1 MAEVDTSSY
10 VKPAALPQQKSLLDQ
25 VGQFQQLESNRNV
38 IEKQKLD
45 LVNQRFKELSKGFVG
60 LIADKDLNEDKI
72 RKYVTDQVK
81 LGYIPPEMAA
91 QTISQLPLNADA
103 NTLRKHLEMNLQ
115 HAQTT
120 MEALNYNFGQNATVS
135 DGATN
140 TQGVMA
146 SPAKGGGFTPA
157 TQQNLQLPPGTPNVD
172 TEGQKGYLG
181 PAGPAG
187 TRPAR
192 MAVEA
197 PPPVAAPA
205 PSPAPLQAGPVNNPA
220 IPGQS
225 SNFGGRV
232 LSANVEPPTA
242 PATFAERIDAAR
254 PQGRVITDLGP
265 GVSDARGTVAV
276 QSGKDFAQALSRAG
290 NIQNELQ
297 PDLAVL
303 NIVKDKKPGDFG
315 PGTDALN
322 QLKKIAVTWLPKV
335 DPKTINDSSDYDT
348 VKKYLVQGA
357 RSAGNTATNDQLAA
371 AFEANPNTTM
381 NTATIENIVKSRV
394 ALKKMEAAQALLA
407 DKEDVKAENFSKWKA
422 KNQNNFDA
430 RAFGFDI
437 MSDEAKKKLVTEL
450 KKDPKA
456 LKKFEYSLQFAH
468 DADLIAPPARK
479 APEALPGKR
488 SDAGNNNVVMSDAD
502 PEPVKA
508 GQRYAQTVMR
518 PLGNG
523 QVQVINPRTGQVLYT
538 GSAAGAANAQANNG
552 GMLRRV
558 ID

>member
-1 MAEVDTSSY
+1 MAEINTDSY
-10 VKPAALPQQKSLLDQ
+10 LKPAALPQQKSLLDQ

-45 LVNQRFKELSKGFVG
+45 LVNQRFKELAKGFTG
-60 LIADKDLNEDKI
+60 LIADKDLNEDKV

-103 NTLRKHLEMNLQ
+103 ATLRKHLELNLQ

-120 MEALNYNFGQNATVS
+120 MEALNYNFGQNATIS

-172 TEGQKGYLG
+172 AEGQRGYVG
-181 PAGPAG
+181 PAGPPG
-187 TRPAR
+187 IRPAAP
-192 MAVEA
+192 MAVEGRGVPA
-197 PPPVAAPA
+197 AAAPA
-205 PSPAPLQAGPVNNPA
+205 LAPASPPAPLEAGPINNPA

-232 LSANVEPPTA
+232 LSANVEPP
-242 PATFAERIDAAR
+242 ATFAERIDAAR
-254 PQGRVITDLGP
+254 PTGRVITDLGP
-265 GVSDARGTVAV
+265 GVADARGTVAV

-303 NIVKDKKPGDFG
+303 NIIKDKKPGDFG
-315 PGTDALN
+315 PGTDGLN
-322 QLKKIAVTWLPKV
+322 QLKKIAVTWLPNV

-407 DKEDVKAENFSKWKA
+407 DKEGVKAENFSKWKA
-422 KNQNNFDA
+422 KNQNVLDP

-437 MSDEAKKKLVTEL
+437 MSAEAQQKLLNNL
-450 KKDPKA
+450 KKDPEL
-456 LKKFEYSLQFAH
+456 LKKFKYSLQFAA
-468 DADLIAPPARK
+468 DANLI
-479 APEALPGKR
+479 
-488 SDAGNNNVVMSDAD
+488 
-502 PEPVKA
+502 EPNK
-508 GQRYAQTVMR
+508 
-518 PLGNG
+518 
-523 QVQVINPRTGQVLYT
+523 
-538 GSAAGAANAQANNG
+538 
-552 GMLRRV
+552 
-558 ID
+558 

>member
-1 MAEVDTSSY
+1 MAEINTDSY
-10 VKPAALPQQKSLLDQ
+10 LKPAALPQQKSLLDQ
-25 VGQFQQLESNRNV
+25 VGQFQQLEAGKNV

-120 MEALNYNFGQNATVS
+120 MEALNYNFGSNATVS

-157 TQQNLQLPPGTPNVD
+157 TQQNLQLPPGIPNVD
-172 TEGQKGYLG
+172 DKGQKGYLG

-197 PPPVAAPA
+197 PPPVAAAPA
-205 PSPAPLQAGPVNNPA
+205 APPAPLQAGPVNNPA

-232 LSANVEPPTA
+232 LSANVEPPA
-242 PATFAERIDAAR
+242 PPATFAERIDAAR
-254 PQGRVITDLGP
+254 PQGRVITDLAP
-265 GVSDARGTVAV
+265 GVIEARGAV
-276 QSGKDFAQALSRAG
+276 TSQSGKQFAD
-290 NIQNELQ
+290 
-297 PDLAVL
+297 DLAKARNFKQDLYPAETALKGIQELGTQEV
-303 NIVKDKKPGDFG
+303 G
-315 PGTDALN
+315 PGTPALN
-322 QLKKIAVTWLPKV
+322 DIKSAIITWLPNADKSTIDKV
-335 DPKTINDSSDYDT
+335 GTFQET
-348 VKKYLVQGA
+348 RKYLTQIA
-357 RSAGNTATNDQLAA
+357 RQSGNTGTNDQLAA
-371 AFEANPNTTM
+371 AFAGNPDITM
-381 NTATIENIVKSRV
+381 SKAATENVLKSV
-394 ALKKMEAAQALLA
+394 IALRKMQHAQTLLA
-407 DKEDVKAENFSKWKA
+407 ESEGIKPEDYSKWVA

-437 MSDEAKKKLVTEL
+437 MSDDAKKKLVTEL

-479 APEALPGKR
+479 
-488 SDAGNNNVVMSDAD
+488 
-502 PEPVKA
+502 
-508 GQRYAQTVMR
+508 
-518 PLGNG
+518 
-523 QVQVINPRTGQVLYT
+523 
-538 GSAAGAANAQANNG
+538 
-552 GMLRRV
+552 
-558 ID
+558 

>member
-1 MAEVDTSSY
+1 MAEGVDTSSY
-10 VKPAALPQQKSLLDQ
+10 LKPAALPAQKSLLDQ
-25 VGQFQQLESNRNV
+25 VGQFQQLDSNKQT

-120 MEALNYNFGQNATVS
+120 MEALNYNFGSNATVS

-172 TEGQKGYLG
+172 AEGQRGYVG

-187 TRPAR
+187 VRPAAP
-192 MAVEA
+192 MAVEGRGV
-197 PPPVAAPA
+197 PAAAA
-205 PSPAPLQAGPVNNPA
+205 PSPAPAAAPAQPPAPLEAGPINNPA
-220 IPGQS
+220 IQGQS

-232 LSANVEPPTA
+232 LSANVEPPT
-242 PATFAERIDAAR
+242 TVSNRIDAAF
-254 PQGRVITDLGP
+254 PKRVITDLGP
-265 GVSDARGTVAV
+265 GVAEARGAV
-276 QSGKDFAQALSRAG
+276 TSQSGKQFADELTKARNFKQDLYPAEAALKG
-290 NIQNELQ
+290 VQELGERE
-297 PDLAVL
+297 V
-303 NIVKDKKPGDFG
+303 G
-315 PGTDALN
+315 PGTPALN
-322 QLKKIAVTWLPKV
+322 DLKSAIITWLPGADKAEIDKV
-335 DPKTINDSSDYDT
+335 GIFQETR
-348 VKKYLVQGA
+348 KYLTQIA
-357 RSAGNTATNDQLAA
+357 RTSGNTNTNDQLAA
-371 AFEANPNTTM
+371 AFAGNPDITM
-381 NTATIENIVKSRV
+381 SKAATENVLKSV
-394 ALKKMEAAQALLA
+394 IALRKMQHAQVLLA
-407 DKEDVKAENFSKWKA
+407 EQQGVKPEEYSKWIA
-422 KNQNNFDA
+422 KNQNVLDA

-437 MSDEAKKKLVTEL
+437 MSDDAKKKLVTEL

-456 LKKFEYSLQFAH
+456 LKRFEDSLQFAH

-479 APEALPGKR
+479 
-488 SDAGNNNVVMSDAD
+488 
-502 PEPVKA
+502 
-508 GQRYAQTVMR
+508 
-518 PLGNG
+518 
-523 QVQVINPRTGQVLYT
+523 
-538 GSAAGAANAQANNG
+538 
-552 GMLRRV
+552 
-558 ID
+558 

>member
-1 MAEVDTSSY
+1 MAEINTDSY
-10 VKPAALPQQKSLLDQ
+10 LKPAALPQQKSLLDQ
-25 VGQFQQLESNRNV
+25 VGQFQQLEAGKNV

-120 MEALNYNFGQNATVS
+120 MEALNYNFGSNATVS

-172 TEGQKGYLG
+172 DKGQRGYLG

-197 PPPVAAPA
+197 PSPVVAAPA
-205 PSPAPLQAGPVNNPA
+205 APSPSPAPLQAGPVNNPA
-220 IPGQS
+220 VPGQS

-232 LSANVEPPTA
+232 LAANVEPP
-242 PATFAERIDAAR
+242 ATIANRIDAAF
-254 PQGRVITDLGP
+254 PKRVVTDLGP
-265 GVSDARGTVAV
+265 GVSDARSAV
-276 QSGKDFAQALSRAG
+276 TSQSGKQFADDLTKARNFKQDLYPAEAALKG
-290 NIQNELQ
+290 VQEL
-297 PDLAVL
+297 
-303 NIVKDKKPGDFG
+303 GTREMG
-315 PGTDALN
+315 PGTPALN
-322 QLKKIAVTWLPKV
+322 DLKSAIITWLPNADKATIDKV
-335 DPKTINDSSDYDT
+335 GTFQET
-348 VKKYLVQGA
+348 RKYLSQIA
-357 RSAGNTATNDQLAA
+357 RTSGNTGTNDQLAA
-371 AFEANPNTTM
+371 AFEANPSITM
-381 NTATIENIVKSRV
+381 SKAATENVLKSV
-394 ALKKMEAAQALLA
+394 IALRKMQHAQVLLA
-407 DKEDVKAENFSKWKA
+407 EQQGVKPEEYSKWIA
-422 KNQNNFDA
+422 KNQNVLDA

-437 MSDEAKKKLVTEL
+437 MSDDAKKKLVTEL

-456 LKKFEYSLQFAH
+456 LKRFEDSLQFAH

-479 APEALPGKR
+479 
-488 SDAGNNNVVMSDAD
+488 
-502 PEPVKA
+502 
-508 GQRYAQTVMR
+508 
-518 PLGNG
+518 
-523 QVQVINPRTGQVLYT
+523 
-538 GSAAGAANAQANNG
+538 
-552 GMLRRV
+552 
-558 ID
+558 

>member
-10 VKPAALPQQKSLLDQ
+10 LKPAALPQQKSLLDQ

-120 MEALNYNFGQNATVS
+120 MEALNYNFGVNDTLN
-135 DGATN
+135 DGST
-140 TQGVMA
+140 TQQGVTL
-146 SPAKGGGFTPA
+146 PPNQGGGFVPA
-157 TQQNLQLPPGTPNVD
+157 TQAANQLPPGTPNVD
-172 TEGQKGYLG
+172 AEGQKGYVG
-181 PAGPAG
+181 PSAPPGI
-187 TRPAR
+187 RPAPR

-197 PPPVAAPA
+197 PPPVAAAPA
-205 PSPAPLQAGPVNNPA
+205 APPAPLQAGPVNNPA

-232 LSANVEPPTA
+232 LSANVEPPA
-242 PATFAERIDAAR
+242 PPATFAERIDAAR

-456 LKKFEYSLQFAH
+456 LRKFEYTLQFAH

-479 APEALPGKR
+479 
-488 SDAGNNNVVMSDAD
+488 
-502 PEPVKA
+502 
-508 GQRYAQTVMR
+508 
-518 PLGNG
+518 
-523 QVQVINPRTGQVLYT
+523 
-538 GSAAGAANAQANNG
+538 
-552 GMLRRV
+552 
-558 ID
+558 

>member
-1 MAEVDTSSY
+1 MAEVDVSTY
-10 VKPAALPQQKSLLDQ
+10 QKPAALPQQKSLLDQ
-25 VGQFQQLESNRNV
+25 VGQFQQLESGKNI

-60 LIADKDLNEDKI
+60 LIADKDLNEDKVRNYI
-72 RKYVTDQVK
+72 TDQVK

-120 MEALNYNFGQNATVS
+120 MEALNYNFGINDTQNDGTTV
-135 DGATN
+135 
-140 TQGVMA
+140 TQGVRQ
-146 SPAKGGGFTPA
+146 SPAKGGGFVPA

-172 TEGQKGYLG
+172 AEGQRGYVG

-187 TRPAR
+187 VRPAAP
-192 MAVEA
+192 MAVEGRGV
-197 PPPVAAPA
+197 PAAAA
-205 PSPAPLQAGPVNNPA
+205 PSPAPAAAPAQPPAPLEAGPINNPA
-220 IPGQS
+220 IQGQS

-232 LSANVEPPTA
+232 LSANVEPLAP

-254 PQGRVITDLGP
+254 PQGRVITDLAP
-265 GVSDARGTVAV
+265 GVMDARGTVAV

-303 NIVKDKKPGDFG
+303 NIIKDKKPGDFG

-357 RSAGNTATNDQLAA
+357 RLAGNTATNDQLAA

-407 DKEDVKAENFSKWKA
+407 EQQDVKAEDYSKWKA
-422 KNQNNFDA
+422 KNQNVLDP

-456 LKKFEYSLQFAH
+456 LKRFEDSLQFAH

-479 APEALPGKR
+479 
-488 SDAGNNNVVMSDAD
+488 
-502 PEPVKA
+502 
-508 GQRYAQTVMR
+508 
-518 PLGNG
+518 
-523 QVQVINPRTGQVLYT
+523 
-538 GSAAGAANAQANNG
+538 
-552 GMLRRV
+552 
-558 ID
+558 

>member
-10 VKPAALPQQKSLLDQ
+10 LKPAALPQQKSLLDQ

-45 LVNQRFKELSKGFVG
+45 LVNQRFKELAKGFTG

-72 RKYVTDQVK
+72 RKYATDQVK

-103 NTLRKHLEMNLQ
+103 ATLKKHLELQLQ

-120 MEALNYNFGQNATVS
+120 MEALNYNFGQNATIS

-157 TQQNLQLPPGTPNVD
+157 TQQNLQLPPGTSNVD
-172 TEGQKGYLG
+172 DKGQRGYLG

-197 PPPVAAPA
+197 PPPVAAAPA
-205 PSPAPLQAGPVNNPA
+205 APSPSPAPLQAGPVNNPA

-232 LSANVEPPTA
+232 LSANVEPPA
-242 PATFAERIDAAR
+242 PPATFAERIDAAR
-254 PQGRVITDLGP
+254 PQGRVITDLAP
-265 GVSDARGTVAV
+265 GVIEARGAV
-276 QSGKDFAQALSRAG
+276 TSQSGKQFAD
-290 NIQNELQ
+290 
-297 PDLAVL
+297 DLAKARNFKQDLYPAETALKGIQELGIQGV
-303 NIVKDKKPGDFG
+303 G
-315 PGTDALN
+315 PGTPALN
-322 QLKKIAVTWLPKV
+322 DLKSAIITWLPNPDKAEIEKV
-335 DPKTINDSSDYDT
+335 GRFQETR
-348 VKKYLVQGA
+348 KYLSQIA
-357 RSAGNTATNDQLAA
+357 RTSGNTGTNDQLAA
-371 AFEANPNTTM
+371 AFEANPSITM
-381 NTATIENIVKSRV
+381 NQAATENVLKSV
-394 ALKKMEAAQALLA
+394 IALRKMQHAQVLLA
-407 DKEDVKAENFSKWKA
+407 ENEGVKPEDYSKWVA

-479 APEALPGKR
+479 
-488 SDAGNNNVVMSDAD
+488 
-502 PEPVKA
+502 
-508 GQRYAQTVMR
+508 
-518 PLGNG
+518 
-523 QVQVINPRTGQVLYT
+523 
-538 GSAAGAANAQANNG
+538 
-552 GMLRRV
+552 
-558 ID
+558 

>member
-1 MAEVDTSSY
+1 MAGLDADTSSY
-10 VKPAALPQQKSLLDQ
+10 LKPAPLPAQKSLLDQ
-25 VGQFQQLESNRNV
+25 VQQYQAIDSGYNT

-45 LVNQRFKELSKGFVG
+45 LFNQRFKELSKGFDG

-120 MEALNYNFGQNATVS
+120 MEALNYNFGSNVTVS

-157 TQQNLQLPPGTPNVD
+157 TQQNLQLPPGTSNVD
-172 TEGQKGYLG
+172 DKGQRGYLG

-197 PPPVAAPA
+197 PPPVAAAPA
-205 PSPAPLQAGPVNNPA
+205 APSPSPAPLQAGPVNNPA

-232 LSANVEPPTA
+232 LSANVEPP
-242 PATFAERIDAAR
+242 ATIANRIDAAF
-254 PQGRVITDLGP
+254 PKRVVTDLGP
-265 GVSDARGTVAV
+265 GVSDARAAV
-276 QSGKDFAQALSRAG
+276 TSQSGKQFAD
-290 NIQNELQ
+290 
-297 PDLAVL
+297 DLARARNFKQDLYPAEAALKGVQEL
-303 NIVKDKKPGDFG
+303 GTREVG
-315 PGTDALN
+315 PGTPALN
-322 QLKKIAVTWLPKV
+322 DLKSAIITWLPNADK
-335 DPKTINDSSDYDT
+335 DTINKVGT
-348 VKKYLVQGA
+348 FQETRKYLSQIA
-357 RSAGNTATNDQLAA
+357 RTSGNTGTNDQLAA
-371 AFEANPNTTM
+371 AFEANPSITM
-381 NTATIENIVKSRV
+381 SKAATENVLKSV
-394 ALKKMEAAQALLA
+394 IALRKMQHAQTLLA
-407 DKEDVKAENFSKWKA
+407 ESEGVKPEEYSKWVA

-437 MSDEAKKKLVTEL
+437 MSGEAKKKLATEL
-450 KKDPKA
+450 KKDPEA

-479 APEALPGKR
+479 
-488 SDAGNNNVVMSDAD
+488 
-502 PEPVKA
+502 
-508 GQRYAQTVMR
+508 
-518 PLGNG
+518 
-523 QVQVINPRTGQVLYT
+523 
-538 GSAAGAANAQANNG
+538 
-552 GMLRRV
+552 
-558 ID
+558 

>member
-1 MAEVDTSSY
+1 MAEINTDSY
-10 VKPAALPQQKSLLDQ
+10 LKPAALPQQKSLLDQ
-25 VGQFQQLESNRNV
+25 VGQFQQLESNRIV

-45 LVNQRFKELSKGFVG
+45 LVNQRFKELAKGFTG

-103 NTLRKHLEMNLQ
+103 STLRKHLELNLQ

-120 MEALNYNFGQNATVS
+120 MEALNYNFGANDQQSDNATV
-135 DGATN
+135 
-140 TQGVMA
+140 TQGVRL
-146 SPAKGGGFTPA
+146 PPNKGGGFVPA

-172 TEGQKGYLG
+172 DKGQRGYIG

-197 PPPVAAPA
+197 PPPVAATPA
-205 PSPAPLQAGPVNNPA
+205 APPAPLPAGPINNPA
-220 IPGQS
+220 IQGQS

-232 LSANVEPPTA
+232 LSANVEPPA
-242 PATFAERIDAAR
+242 PPATFAERIDAAR
-254 PQGRVITDLGP
+254 PTGRVVTDLAP
-265 GVSDARGTVAV
+265 GVMEARQAV
-276 QSGKDFAQALSRAG
+276 TSQSGKQFADDLTRARNFKQDLYPAEAALKG
-290 NIQNELQ
+290 VQELGERE
-297 PDLAVL
+297 V
-303 NIVKDKKPGDFG
+303 G
-315 PGTDALN
+315 PGTPALN
-322 QLKKIAVTWLPKV
+322 DLKSAIITWLPNADRAEVEKV
-335 DPKTINDSSDYDT
+335 GKFQETR
-348 VKKYLVQGA
+348 KYLSQIA
-357 RSAGNTATNDQLAA
+357 RQSGNTGTNDQLAA
-371 AFEANPNTTM
+371 AFEANPSITM
-381 NTATIENIVKSRV
+381 SKAATENVLKSV
-394 ALKKMEAAQALLA
+394 IALRKMQHAQVLLA
-407 DKEDVKAENFSKWKA
+407 ENEGIKPEDYSKWVA

-479 APEALPGKR
+479 
-488 SDAGNNNVVMSDAD
+488 
-502 PEPVKA
+502 
-508 GQRYAQTVMR
+508 
-518 PLGNG
+518 
-523 QVQVINPRTGQVLYT
+523 
-538 GSAAGAANAQANNG
+538 
-552 GMLRRV
+552 
-558 ID
+558 

>member
-1 MAEVDTSSY
+1 MAEINTDSY
-10 VKPAALPQQKSLLDQ
+10 LKPAALPQQKSLLDQ
-25 VGQFQQLESNRNV
+25 VGQFQQLEAGKNV

-115 HAQTT
+115 HAQST
-120 MEALNYNFGQNATVS
+120 MEALNYNFGSNATVS

-172 TEGQKGYLG
+172 DKGQRGYLG

-187 TRPAR
+187 TRPTR

-197 PPPVAAPA
+197 PPPVAAAPA
-205 PSPAPLQAGPVNNPA
+205 APSPSPAPLQAGPVNNPA

-232 LSANVEPPTA
+232 LSANVEPPA
-242 PATFAERIDAAR
+242 PPATFAERIDAAR
-254 PQGRVITDLGP
+254 PQGRVITDLAP
-265 GVSDARGTVAV
+265 GVIEARGAV
-276 QSGKDFAQALSRAG
+276 TSQSGKQFAD
-290 NIQNELQ
+290 
-297 PDLAVL
+297 DLARARNFKQDLYPAEAALKGVQEL
-303 NIVKDKKPGDFG
+303 GIQGVG
-315 PGTDALN
+315 PGTPALN
-322 QLKKIAVTWLPKV
+322 DLKSAIITWLPNPDKAEIEKV
-335 DPKTINDSSDYDT
+335 GRFHETR
-348 VKKYLVQGA
+348 KYLSQIA
-357 RSAGNTATNDQLAA
+357 RTSGNTGTNDQLAA
-371 AFEANPNTTM
+371 AFEANPSITM
-381 NTATIENIVKSRV
+381 SKAATENVLKSV
-394 ALKKMEAAQALLA
+394 IALRKMQHAQVLLA
-407 DKEDVKAENFSKWKA
+407 ENEGVKPEDYSKWIA

-479 APEALPGKR
+479 
-488 SDAGNNNVVMSDAD
+488 
-502 PEPVKA
+502 
-508 GQRYAQTVMR
+508 
-518 PLGNG
+518 
-523 QVQVINPRTGQVLYT
+523 
-538 GSAAGAANAQANNG
+538 
-552 GMLRRV
+552 
-558 ID
+558 